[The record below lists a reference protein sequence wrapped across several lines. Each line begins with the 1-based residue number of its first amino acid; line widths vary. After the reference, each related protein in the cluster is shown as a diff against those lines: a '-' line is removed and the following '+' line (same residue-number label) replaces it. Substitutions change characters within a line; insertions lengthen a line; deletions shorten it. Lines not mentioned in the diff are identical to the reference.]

1 MRREEVVD
9 GVLAAALVPLALA
22 VALPFR
28 SEAITRTPVSSLGW
42 DAALHAT
49 EGLDLFDDLRLFRP
63 LDALD
68 LLLSRHWW
76 GPAWALVSAPFQAA
90 FGPSLSTAS
99 LPSLVAFV
107 LAPAAAFLLAR
118 RLVPG
123 GLLAQAAILLL
134 VAALFL
140 RSPMLLETS
149 AWPMLESLSGF
160 VALLAWLFFARR
172 PARRTQRAAFLA
184 GAALFLLK
192 YHFGFFVLGTFL
204 AVVLVEE
211 TSDARRRLG
220 AAARTL
226 LLHGAGAGILV
237 LATAL
242 AALRVFLEARWGDAL
257 ASHAPSVPN
266 TAWGALVLFIFLG
279 AARRRTLSE
288 AWIGA
293 SATFRDFVVFGLL
306 PAAAW
311 CLDPANVR
319 GWYRQIFQP
328 TDVPAR
334 NPLAKLAEFG
344 SFLRDDWTRGAGPA
358 ALVLA
363 GLFLALVLPRGR
375 TRRAFAIFA
384 LWPVVLM
391 SLNAYPVEARF
402 LACLVPALLAA
413 AVLGLAAL
421 AATLPERAR
430 GPALAAAAVLLLFTL
445 DTGRG
450 RAERD
455 ARAPY
460 RYAYGPVE
468 IAAVNA
474 AVAAAPPSGPVHL
487 RLPAEPPV
495 WPTVRLALRL
505 SRRDLAPADVDVSQ
519 AP

>member
-9 GVLAAALVPLALA
+9 GVLAAALVPLALF

-28 SEAITRTPVSSLGW
+28 SEAIARTPVSSLGW
-42 DAALHAT
+42 DAALHAA

-63 LDALD
+63 LDALG

-76 GPAWALVSAPFQAA
+76 GPLWALVSAPFQAV
-90 FGPSLSTAS
+90 FGPSLPAAS

-123 GLLAQAAILLL
+123 GLLARAATFLL

-149 AWPMLESLSGF
+149 AWPMLESLGGF
-160 VALLAWLFFARR
+160 FALLAWLFFAWRPGRR
-172 PARRTQRAAFLA
+172 PQRAAFLA
-184 GAALFLLK
+184 GAALFFLK

-211 TSDARRRLG
+211 TPDARRRLG
-220 AAARTL
+220 AAARAL
-226 LLHGAGAGILV
+226 LLRGAGAGILA
-237 LATAL
+237 LAAAL
-242 AALRVFLEARWGDAL
+242 AALRVFLDARGGDAL
-257 ASHAPSVPN
+257 ASGVPSVPN
-266 TAWGALVLFIFLG
+266 VAWGALVLFIFLG
-279 AARRRTLSE
+279 AARRRTLSK

-293 SATFRDFVVFGLL
+293 SAAFRDLVVFGLL

-319 GWYRQIFQP
+319 GLYRQIFQP
-328 TDVPAR
+328 TDAPER
-334 NPLAKLAEFG
+334 NPLAKLTAFG
-344 SFLRDDWTRGAGPA
+344 SFLRDDWTPGAA
-358 ALVLA
+358 SASLVLL
-363 GLFLALVLPRGR
+363 GLLLALVLPRGR
-375 TRRAFAIFA
+375 TRRALAIFA
-384 LWPVVLM
+384 LWPVLLM
-391 SLNAYPVEARF
+391 SLSAYPVEARF
-402 LACLVPALLAA
+402 FACLVPALLAA
-413 AVLGLAAL
+413 AVAGFLAL
-421 AATLPERAR
+421 AACLPEKAR
-430 GPALAAAAVLLLFTL
+430 EPALAAAAVLLFLAL
-445 DTGRG
+445 DTGRL

-460 RYAYGPVE
+460 RYAYGPAE

-474 AVAAAPPSGPVHL
+474 AVAAAPPSGPIRL